1 MRKYFT
7 VAMWIVLSF
16 TSGWA
21 QSGRTISITSDGWTV
36 IAMVEQST
44 LTIRHDK
51 LGTVLRDV
59 RLNLKNE
66 SGLRQLRNWTVETQ
80 GRHQLSIQTTEPS
93 TRWLVDLGSNT
104 LKISSTSG
112 HAILTSIAPAS
123 SDRIVARL
131 LDPEGVPVD
140 WEGTREVADGYGGK
154 QTQNKSFLPKRNP
167 ESMYF
172 GLGKVSSLNL
182 HSLFDRK
189 NDTAISFPKKAK
201 MRRTAQDPDLLDII
215 ISLPVNTV
223 VRIIPD
229 YYTKTLG
236 LPYYVPFD
244 DSHFRQAPVIW
255 NSWDNYYN
263 EVTEKDIVENA
274 NWIAGNLKDYGFQ
287 YVVLD
292 DGYDRG
298 KNGAHCWIKNWNTQ
312 KFPHGP
318 AWLTNYIK
326 SKGLRPGLWLVPNS
340 YAGAVS
346 QHPEWYLRYKNG
358 KIVVDYSTPALD
370 SSNPEVLDFIEQ
382 EFNILDKWGFD
393 YYKFDGEYA
402 IPQYVPN
409 IDKSKLYNQSID
421 PLVAYRR
428 RLGIIRK
435 TLGPGRF
442 IEGCPSGTPLNG
454 IGYFD
459 SYFNGDDMYPSW
471 QGSYALFSSIN
482 DNAFLNHIVVYVMP
496 GEGIEVGS
504 RMTVEEAA
512 KKRVPPV
519 VAVARTR
526 EDPLKGFGTTI
537 EEARTLVTFLA
548 LTGVAYSVSSVMPEL
563 PPERVQ
569 LLKMTLPTLPILP
582 IDLFSRG
589 SSMRWDLFKH
599 TTLGDYVHNYPRILD
614 LKVNAKS
621 GVYDVVGMTNWGN
634 KTSTRELSFMNQLGL
649 DSASSY
655 IVFDFWNQ
663 KVYGVFDKYLT
674 TTIAPHDTRVFLIHP
689 NLHRPELIGTS
700 RHITGAY
707 SILSLNWDRSR
718 NILSGSSRT
727 VPGKNY
733 SLWIYVPDGVEPSQM
748 LADVEGGLKVPV
760 HYELVSNTLKASF
773 PGQQGPVKWEVKFH
787 PHAAK

>member
-1 MRKYFT
+1 MSKFFAVT
-7 VAMWIVLSF
+7 MWIVLGL

-21 QSGRTISITSDGWTV
+21 QSGHSISITSDGWTV
-36 IAMVEQST
+36 VAMVEQST
-44 LTIRHDK
+44 LAIRHDK

-66 SGLRQLRNWTVETQ
+66 SGLRQLKNWTAETQ
-80 GRHQLSIQTTEPS
+80 GRHQLSIQTREPS
-93 TRWLVDLGSNT
+93 TRWLVDLGPNT
-104 LKISSTSG
+104 MKISSTSG
-112 HAILTSIAPAS
+112 PAILTAIAPVS

-131 LDPEGVPVD
+131 LDPEGVQVD

-167 ESMYF
+167 ECMYF
-172 GLGKVSSLNL
+172 GLGAVSSLNL

-189 NDTAISFPKKAK
+189 SDTAIAFSEKAQI
-201 MRRTAQDPDLLDII
+201 RRNSQDPDLLEITI
-215 ISLPVNTV
+215 PLPVKTIV
-223 VRIIPD
+223 HIIPD
-229 YYTKTLG
+229 YYTQVLG

-255 NSWDNYYN
+255 NSWDNYYD

-298 KNGAHCWIKNWNTQ
+298 ENGVHYWIKNWNKK

-318 AWLTNYIK
+318 AWLTNYIR

-358 KIVVDYSTPALD
+358 KVVLDYSTPALD
-370 SSNPEVLDFIEQ
+370 SSNPRVLNFLEQ
-382 EFNILDKWGFD
+382 EFSILDKWGFD
-393 YYKFDGEYA
+393 YYKFDGEYS
-402 IPQYVPN
+402 IPQYVPS
-409 IDKSKLYNQSID
+409 IDKGKLYNQSID

-428 RLGIIRK
+428 RIGIIRK

-482 DNAFLNHIVVYVMP
+482 DNAFLNHIVIYVMP
-496 GEGIEVGS
+496 GEGIEVGP

-512 KKRVPPV
+512 KKRVPSV

-526 EDPLKGFGTTI
+526 EDPLNGFGTTSA
-537 EEARTLVTFLA
+537 EARTLVTFLA
-548 LTGVAYSVSSVMPEL
+548 LTGVPYSVSSVMPEL

-569 LLKMTLPTLPILP
+569 LLRMTLPTLPILP

-589 SSMRWDLFKH
+589 SNMRWDLFKH
-599 TTLGDYVHNYPRILD
+599 TTLDDYAHNYPRILD

-621 GVYDVVGMTNWGN
+621 GIYDVVGMTNWGSQS
-634 KTSTRELSFMNQLGL
+634 STRELSFKDQLGL
-649 DSASSY
+649 DPALSY

-663 KVYGVFDKYLT
+663 KLYGVFNNRLT
-674 TTIAPHDTRVFLIHP
+674 ATVKPHDTRVFLIHP
-689 NLHRPELIGTS
+689 DLHRPELIGTS

-707 SILSLNWDRSR
+707 SITSLDWDGSR

-727 VPGKNY
+727 VPGKDY
-733 SLWIYVPDGVEPSQM
+733 TLWIYVPDGAEPYQM
-748 LADVEGGLKVPV
+748 LAEVEGRPRIPV
-760 HYELVSNTLKASF
+760 HYEFLSNTLKASF
-773 PGQQGPVKWEVKFH
+773 SGQQGTVNWEIKFRIH
-787 PHAAK
+787 GAK